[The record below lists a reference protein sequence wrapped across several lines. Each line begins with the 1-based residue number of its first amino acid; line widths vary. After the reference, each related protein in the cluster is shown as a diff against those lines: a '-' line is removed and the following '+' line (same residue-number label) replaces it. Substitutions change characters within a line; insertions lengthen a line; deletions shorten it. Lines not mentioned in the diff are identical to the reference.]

1 MPKCSKNRKL
11 SRQGKIAVQAAAL
24 GLCVVGGSLALPKV
38 GYSFRPI
45 FAISNVLRQ
54 NQIVFPDEQEQSSL
68 LGSSSGASDAL
79 TEDDSAHEARRPD
92 SSAQTQ
98 DSI

>member
-1 MPKCSKNRKL
+1 MPKRSKNRKL

-38 GYSFRPI
+38 GHSFRPI

-79 TEDDSAHEARRPD
+79 T
-92 SSAQTQ
+92 
-98 DSI
+98 